1 MIYPLRKRH
10 FIYWI
15 VLAVVLP
22 MLFIMALLAIQK
34 EEFGATQGITNPHL
48 EELGADDWI
57 VVKSKIV
64 DKQPETEIILKRSVS
79 APSILVYAGSGTV
92 ENSVLIGSMNAPGI
106 YHYPVQVI
114 KGNSVILY
122 DPIKA
127 TILHKLTL

>member
-1 MIYPLRKRH
+1 M
-10 FIYWI
+10 
-15 VLAVVLP
+15 
-22 MLFIMALLAIQK
+22 
-34 EEFGATQGITNPHL
+34 
-48 EELGADDWI
+48 
-57 VVKSKIV
+57 VKSKIV

-92 ENSVLIGSMNAPGI
+92 ENSVLIGSMSAPGI